1 MEEVLNCI
9 VLYLENNR
17 VLFVSRFD
25 YEIVCPEYQP
35 KLLSNYIETNPVTTE
50 EQNFDI
56 KSQMYKKYN
65 NIIIVYPLKLI
76 NKCMK

>member
-1 MEEVLNCI
+1 MEEVLNYI

-17 VLFVSRFD
+17 VLVISRYD

-56 KSQMYKKYN
+56 KSQMYKKYYKY
-65 NIIIVYPLKLI
+65 IIVYLPKLI

>member
-76 NKCMK
+76 NKYMK